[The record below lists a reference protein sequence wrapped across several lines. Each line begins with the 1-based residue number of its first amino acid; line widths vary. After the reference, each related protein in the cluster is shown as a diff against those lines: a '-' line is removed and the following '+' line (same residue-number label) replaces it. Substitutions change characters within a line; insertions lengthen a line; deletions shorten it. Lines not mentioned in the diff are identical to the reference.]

1 MGLLLGVTVHEF
13 MLISLCHIMKV
24 SWMGFDP
31 LGLGFLYW
39 EWDSKH

>member
-1 MGLLLGVTVHEF
+1 MDSNCIEGPEGVKWEWDWPK
-13 MLISLCHIMKV
+13 I
-24 SWMGFDP
+24 WGGEMGFDP